1 MIQPQSQ
8 PLAFPQCRRPV
19 SGPVPATR
27 LTDIAA
33 GRLAPESAASSLSLE
48 YRAGNE
54 VTGRVVAG
62 GNGVL
67 HVELAAGVVGRLCYR
82 HSFGRPTHLRDFVL
96 AHPPGAP
103 IRVRIG
109 RARAAWPEYT
119 LQFADAT
126 ARRWIHR
133 QHQPMSPSSAGR

>member
-1 MIQPQSQ
+1 MLQPQSQ
-8 PLAFPQCRRPV
+8 PLTLLQRRRPV
-19 SGPVPATR
+19 PGSAPATCP
-27 LTDIAA
+27 TGIAT
-33 GRLAPESAASSLSLE
+33 GRLVPDSATSPLSLK

-54 VTGRVVAG
+54 VTGRVVAR

-67 HVELAAGVVGRLCYR
+67 RVELAVGVVGRLCYR
-82 HSFGRPTHLRDFVL
+82 HSFGRPTDLRDFVL
-96 AHPPGAP
+96 AHPPGTP

-109 RARAAWPEYT
+109 RASATGPEYA
-119 LQFADAT
+119 LVFADAT